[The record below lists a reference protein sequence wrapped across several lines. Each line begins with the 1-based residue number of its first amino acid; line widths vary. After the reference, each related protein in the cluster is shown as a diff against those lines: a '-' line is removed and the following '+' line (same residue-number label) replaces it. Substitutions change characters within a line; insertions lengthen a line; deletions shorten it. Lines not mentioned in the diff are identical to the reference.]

1 MPKCDWSGCYK
12 KAIGG
17 FVETGGTNSSTG
29 TGSFLISETYWCE
42 DHKEVMD
49 QHLEGKTGRRLTFDS

>member
-17 FVETGGTNSSTG
+17 FVETGGTNSSTD
-29 TGSFLISETYWCE
+29 TGSFLISETYW
-42 DHKEVMD
+42 
-49 QHLEGKTGRRLTFDS
+49 LR